1 MEHILFQPENDQG
14 PVLGRVS
21 LAMYTVAVAFVALR
35 CFTRGYIVRKFGI
48 DDLFIAIAVTLG
60 AAQTVTILLQIDQGT
75 GRHAS
80 ELIVDQMNNMLKY
93 SWCNMLIYF
102 VANWAVKMS
111 ILALYYRITSGAQ
124 GLPWIVQTHTIW
136 VLAGFITA
144 FSISIFVTQFV
155 ICTPFGRVWDVLAQ
169 PDGCLNVAL
178 FMIASG
184 AINVITDVILL
195 IFPLPLL
202 RLLKFNKRQRT
213 ALALILSVGVI
224 PVISSTMRL
233 CEILMADGPRRAGSS
248 WQELDFSWGWAWVPV
263 WSQLEVDI
271 GIVAASLPCLSP
283 LFKHVFFSKD
293 NRPSTPSKIPTLPGY
308 DKSWRKDIDS
318 DSDDDSIIE
327 KEDWTT
333 IAIGKEVDVEKGYAI
348 NVSERETRSS
358 TDSDDMSTGGRDEEE
373 GAGGLPR
380 KSVYYDNGLSDIAE
394 EDCSNRSSLGAARQI
409 EVKTLAAT
417 GRPKLVEYRIT

>member
-144 FSISIFVTQFV
+144 FSISIFV
-155 ICTPFGRVWDVLAQ
+155 
-169 PDGCLNVAL
+169 
-178 FMIASG
+178 
-184 AINVITDVILL
+184 
-195 IFPLPLL
+195 
-202 RLLKFNKRQRT
+202 
-213 ALALILSVGVI
+213 
-224 PVISSTMRL
+224 
-233 CEILMADGPRRAGSS
+233 
-248 WQELDFSWGWAWVPV
+248 
-263 WSQLEVDI
+263 
-271 GIVAASLPCLSP
+271 
-283 LFKHVFFSKD
+283 
-293 NRPSTPSKIPTLPGY
+293 
-308 DKSWRKDIDS
+308 
-318 DSDDDSIIE
+318 
-327 KEDWTT
+327 
-333 IAIGKEVDVEKGYAI
+333 
-348 NVSERETRSS
+348 VS
-358 TDSDDMSTGGRDEEE
+358 
-373 GAGGLPR
+373 
-380 KSVYYDNGLSDIAE
+380 
-394 EDCSNRSSLGAARQI
+394 
-409 EVKTLAAT
+409 
-417 GRPKLVEYRIT
+417 